1 MTGLIDDRYQLLD
14 IIASGGMA
22 TVWRARDTR
31 LDRFVALKRPHPG
44 ATSDDSVRRRMD
56 REARAASSLN
66 HPNVVTVYDYGQ
78 DDDGPF
84 LVMELAD
91 GPTLDQVAPELGEA
105 EAIEIGARLAEAL
118 AAIHAVGIVH
128 RDVKPAN
135 VIVSER
141 GPLLTDFGIALN
153 PGVTSMIT
161 DPGKIVVTPSY
172 AAPEVLTGAAP
183 TPAADVYA
191 LAVIVAEL
199 SNGHPLFSGFERPDA
214 PPELRDAR
222 LARILGPALSSD
234 PAERPSAAGLA
245 AALVAAAP
253 TMSTPVATG
262 NEGATL
268 LMDVPV
274 VAAATPQPSAPSKSQ
289 AGGGRLLR
297 WLMAALLVGALIF
310 LLVTQ
315 GPASDND
322 PAAGA
327 TPSLVA
333 ATSTTLPPTTTT
345 TVAPTTTTTTPP
357 TTTTTVPDEVT
368 EARDRLGEVL
378 LEPPRNDL
386 SQAEADG
393 IMERVDEAIRLAG
406 AGDQEQ
412 AESLLGEVER
422 DLEEQLRGGERRRAK
437 DALEDL
443 ADLLGLSLQG
453 NDRGGDDDD

>member
-1 MTGLIDDRYQLLD
+1 VTGLIDDRYQLLD

-222 LARILGPALSSD
+222 LARILGPALSPD

-245 AALVAAAP
+245 AALGAAAP
-253 TMSTPVATG
+253 TISTPVATG
-262 NEGATL
+262 DEGATL

-274 VAAATPQPSAPSKSQ
+274 VAAATPPPSAPPSSR
-289 AGGGRLLR
+289 ATGGRLMR

-315 GPASDND
+315 GPAGEHD
-322 PAAGA
+322 PAVGA
-327 TPSLVA
+327 TPSLVPV
-333 ATSTTLPPTTTT
+333 TTTTVPPTTTT
-345 TVAPTTTTTTPP
+345 TVAPTTTTTPP
-357 TTTTTVPDEVT
+357 TTTTTIPDEVT
-368 EARDRLGEVL
+368 EARDRLEEVL

-386 SQAEADG
+386 SQAEAAE

-412 AESLLGEVER
+412 AEALLREVER
-422 DLEEQLRGGERRRAK
+422 DLDEGLRGGERRRAE

-443 ADLLGLSLQG
+443 ADLLGLSLRA